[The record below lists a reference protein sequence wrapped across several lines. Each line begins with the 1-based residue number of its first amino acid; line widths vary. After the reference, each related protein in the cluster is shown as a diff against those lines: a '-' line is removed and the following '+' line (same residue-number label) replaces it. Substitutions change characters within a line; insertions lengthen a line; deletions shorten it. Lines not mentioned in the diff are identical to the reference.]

1 MLIGKPGCQIKFMF
15 SAQYL
20 FAQFR
25 YIICRQRGAKP
36 GIKHINHGSKC
47 RRDVENRKGNE
58 NTQTG
63 AVDKGSR
70 NLQVARNYI
79 NRLINNYFIFFPK
92 SRNVL
97 TLLVKKCFKKKFL
110 SCIFSKFNR
119 F

>member
-25 YIICRQRGAKP
+25 YIIGRQRDAKP
-36 GIKHINHGSKC
+36 GIKHINHGSKG
-47 RRDVENRKGNE
+47 RRNVKNRKSNK
-58 NTQTG
+58 NTQTH
-63 AVDKGSR
+63 AVDKGSG
-70 NLQVARNYI
+70 NLQGAGNYI
-79 NRLINNYFIFFPK
+79 NRLINNYFIFLPK

-97 TLLVKKCFKKKFL
+97 ILLVKKCFKKKFL